1 MTPWPR
7 SRILSSVELARPNTK
22 RAPKMPAGNAGPNL
36 PSHAHAPVDA
46 YPFPRT
52 PHLPGSSVEDDD
64 RTMPREELDRL
75 CRTCEVVLQEK
86 VDGTNV
92 GVFFLSEAQPV
103 CQKRAG
109 LLASR
114 EKKQYNVFRNWVW
127 QRVEALWPV
136 LGTRWVLFGE
146 WLWQTHAVAYDALP
160 DFFLGYDLL
169 DRASQRFAT
178 TREVEAAVG
187 QVVALLPE
195 LWRGRVSSAD
205 ALQALLSSHLV
216 RSAYARTPPEGVYV
230 RFEAGGELVA
240 RAKCRRPGFA
250 PGWHGAPRVNALAD
264 PNAEDE
270 NCARRG

>member
-1 MTPWPR
+1 
-7 SRILSSVELARPNTK
+7 
-22 RAPKMPAGNAGPNL
+22 MPGEKANPNL
-36 PSHAHAPVDA
+36 RSHAHAPIDGYA
-46 YPFPRT
+46 FPRT

-64 RTMPREELDRL
+64 RTLAREELDAL

-92 GVFFLSEAQPV
+92 GVFFLSEGQPV

-109 LLASR
+109 LLTSR

-127 QRVEALWPV
+127 QRVEALWSV

-160 DFFLGYDLL
+160 DFFLGFDLL
-169 DRASQRFAT
+169 DRASNRFAT
-178 TREVEAAVG
+178 SREVENTVG

-195 LWRGRVSSAD
+195 LWRGRVPSGD
-205 ALQALLSSHLV
+205 ALQALLASYLV

-230 RFEAGGELVA
+230 RFEARGELVA
-240 RAKCRRPGFA
+240 RAKSRRPGFA
-250 PGWHGAPRVNALAD
+250 PGWHGTPRHNRLAN
-264 PNAEDE
+264 PNA
-270 NCARRG
+270 ATGR